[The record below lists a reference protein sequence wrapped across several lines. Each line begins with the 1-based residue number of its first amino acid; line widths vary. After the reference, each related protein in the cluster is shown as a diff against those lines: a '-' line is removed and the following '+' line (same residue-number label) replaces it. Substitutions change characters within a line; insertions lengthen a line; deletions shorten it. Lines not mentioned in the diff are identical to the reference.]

1 MTVTLCIE
9 TSTAYCSLALAD
21 QNQMF
26 CRHEKLF
33 RRHNEQALPMLD
45 DLYREA
51 GIAVSDTELIGFG
64 AGPGSF
70 TGVRIAASVAQ
81 GIGMASGAMVVP
93 LPGSEIVLRSALH
106 TNLWNID
113 PGNAD
118 PSPADGLRYWLT
130 VVPSRADAFYLAAY
144 EQTEEG
150 ALSLLHDDRLYTD
163 APDWLAALPVSLPEL
178 NGLGPRPDWLDATI
192 PFASQTENDMNAV
205 AMIER
210 VRQVHA
216 SGLSKPAQM
225 ALPIY
230 VEGDSPWR
238 KNDAVDVRT
247 T

>member
-26 CRHEKLF
+26 YRHEKLL
-33 RRHNEQALPMLD
+33 RRHNEQVLPMLD
-45 DLYREA
+45 ALYQEA
-51 GIAVSDTELIGFG
+51 GIAVRDTQLIGFG

-81 GIGMASGAMVVP
+81 GIGMASGARVVP

-106 TNLWNID
+106 ANLRNTD
-113 PGNAD
+113 PENAD
-118 PSPADGLRYWLT
+118 PSPAGDHRYWLT
-130 VVPSRADAFYLAAY
+130 VVPSRADAFYLAVY

-150 ALSLLHDDRLYTD
+150 ALSLHDDRLYTH
-163 APDWLAALPVSLPEL
+163 APDWLTALPVPLTEL
-178 NGLGPRPDWLDATI
+178 RGLGPRPDWLDATI

-210 VRQVHA
+210 VRQMHA
-216 SGLSKPAQM
+216 QGLSQPAHM

-238 KNDAVDVRT
+238 KNDPAAVPT
-247 T
+247 A

>member
-33 RRHNEQALPMLD
+33 RRHNEQVLPMLD

-51 GIAVSDTELIGFG
+51 GIAVCDTELIGFG

-70 TGVRIAASVAQ
+70 TGVRIAASIAQ

-178 NGLGPRPDWLDATI
+178 NGLGPRPDWLDETI